1 LKKFQIKPD
10 SNLRAFGNSDG
21 FIEIEIVVEASKPIG
36 VWATDIGP
44 SNIPIGFYG
53 SMNCRG
59 GSTNKAGF
67 DIKIKRDGITK
78 WIVYPRSRPFGNNN
92 YQPTEKG
99 FKLSQ
104 EFTNTLFNQIELT
117 MPLNQYLDTHCIK
130 SASFGSTLRV
140 SYNDQTSPD
149 LTCPID
155 NEKLAT
161 LYTLVGD
168 LIKKLYIN

>member
-1 LKKFQIKPD
+1 MSQYLVLSSFI
-10 SNLRAFGNSDG
+10 AFVLISIIYCDTNVIRVVNS
-21 FIEIEIVVEASKPIG
+21 
-36 VWATDIGP
+36 
-44 SNIPIGFYG
+44 
-53 SMNCRG
+53 

>member
-1 LKKFQIKPD
+1 MSQYLVLSSFI
-10 SNLRAFGNSDG
+10 AFVLISIIYCDTSVIRVVNS
-21 FIEIEIVVEASKPIG
+21 
-36 VWATDIGP
+36 
-44 SNIPIGFYG
+44 
-53 SMNCRG
+53 
-59 GSTNKAGF
+59 GSTNTDGF
-67 DIKIKRDGITK
+67 DIKITRDGITK

-104 EFTNTLFNQIELT
+104 EFTNTLFNQIEGT
-117 MPLNQYLDTHCIK
+117 MPLNQYPDTRCIK

-155 NEKLAT
+155 DEKLAT
-161 LYTLVGD
+161 LYTLVRD